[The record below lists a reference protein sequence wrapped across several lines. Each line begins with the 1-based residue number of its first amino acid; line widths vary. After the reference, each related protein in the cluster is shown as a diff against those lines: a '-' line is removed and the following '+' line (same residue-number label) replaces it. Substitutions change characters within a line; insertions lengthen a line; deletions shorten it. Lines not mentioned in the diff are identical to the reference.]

1 MKLPVAMSEIP
12 KLKAQIAS
20 RFNIS
25 GFQIRSE
32 ASIFLAQQIA
42 PLDEAKRKLWLQTI
56 ASHVQGQNLELPVV
70 EKKHIQLAIKEA
82 NNTGLDDNETIFS
95 VIGAFD
101 VPRFRYN
108 EEKKKFL
115 PDNGTRSF
123 LPGPEAKS
131 EYIRDRYQM
140 LWQKTSRHEMF
151 SASHIISN
159 DDVNRLTLRKI
170 ETLLS
175 TSKMNEVVTLGLLT
189 QLTENKF
196 YLEDPTGVVPID
208 LSETVYS
215 SGLFCEGCFVLA
227 CGKYRDG
234 TLKIEE
240 MGFPVTELASSSRAF
255 FGTIN
260 TWGGRSKNLL
270 KYSRKLADLEEKKTD
285 ETIVF
290 LSDCW
295 LDDPTV
301 LIKLKQLFTG
311 YNACPPQAIVLMG
324 PFTKMNDNVYALKRH
339 FQALCDMLTDCTQL
353 QATTDVV
360 LVPSSDD
367 PISANI
373 LPRAPLPE
381 LLIGDL
387 KKRYPR
393 IVLAT
398 NPCRLQYCTQQIVV
412 CRADLVTK
420 LCRNT
425 IHFPQSGQLE
435 DHFARTLIS
444 QGTLAPLHPI
454 AFPVHWNYDAA
465 MSLYPLPDLIVV
477 GDPCQGFQTTEQNC
491 TVMNTGSFPKSKF
504 AFKVYIPATRAVEDS
519 QIPD

>member
-1 MKLPVAMSEIP
+1 MSEIP
-12 KLKAQIAS
+12 KLKAQIVS
-20 RFNIS
+20 RFTIS

-42 PLDEAKRKLWLQTI
+42 PLEEANRKRWLHNI
-56 ASHVQGQNLELPVV
+56 ASHVQGQNLEQPVV
-70 EKKHIQLAIKEA
+70 EKKHIELAIKEA

-95 VIGAFD
+95 VINAFD

-115 PDNGTRSF
+115 PDSGPRSL
-123 LPGPEAKS
+123 LPGPDAKS

-151 SASHIISN
+151 NSSKITSN
-159 DDVNRLTLRKI
+159 NNVKRLTLRKI

-175 TSKMNEVVTLGLLT
+175 TSKMNEVVILGLLT
-189 QLTENKF
+189 QLTEGKF

-227 CGKYRDG
+227 CGKFRDG

-255 FGTIN
+255 YGTVN

-270 KYSRKLADLEEKKTD
+270 KYSRKLAEFEEKKED
-285 ETIVF
+285 DTIVF
-290 LSDCW
+290 LADCW

-301 LIKLKQLFTG
+301 MSKLKQLLTG
-311 YNACPPQAIVLMG
+311 YNAFPPRAIVLMG
-324 PFTKMNDNVYALKRH
+324 PFAKMNENAYALKRR
-339 FQALCDMLTDCTQL
+339 FQALGDILAACECLK
-353 QATTDVV
+353 AETDVV
-360 LVPSSDD
+360 LVPSSED
-367 PISANI
+367 PMAANI

-381 LLIGDL
+381 CLIGDL

-435 DHFARTLIS
+435 DHFSRTLIS

-477 GDPCQGFQTTEQNC
+477 GDPCQGFQTTEQSC

-504 AFKVYIPATRAVEDS
+504 AFKVYIPSGRAVEDS